1 MNGRSTVGCSRREVS
16 RGTSDFEQVDSTVL
30 VLQLTVIV
38 LDSILD
44 SVGYVLV
51 GCYRHVE

>member
-1 MNGRSTVGCSRREVS
+1 MDAAQQGAHVGRCLEELVY
-16 RGTSDFEQVDSTVL
+16 FEQVDSTVL

-51 GCYRHVE
+51 GC